1 MRGEDN
7 MSKKSKIDTTEKK
20 LKQAMVKEVCKE
32 HKLET
37 DQAKSSVQKWFD
49 DHVQIMVIK

>member
-1 MRGEDN
+1 

-37 DQAKSSVQKWFD
+37 DQGKSSVQKWFD